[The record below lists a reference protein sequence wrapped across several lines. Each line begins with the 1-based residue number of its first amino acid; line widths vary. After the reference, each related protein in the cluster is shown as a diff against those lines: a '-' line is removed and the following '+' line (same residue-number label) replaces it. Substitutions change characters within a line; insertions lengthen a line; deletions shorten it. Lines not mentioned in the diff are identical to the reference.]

1 MKTLMLFC
9 SALII
14 GLSSTFSPSQAREGG
29 YGGFS
34 QENMQEFNG
43 YINDLEM
50 IKVQADE
57 ELDQAIDAVPIN
69 LETAIG
75 LDQERGLRDWLR
87 QYLIA
92 FSESGN
98 DSLAAAFYLRAGF
111 NKERYIAQNLKWIN
125 FARENARNPSVIV
138 QSPDGTIL
146 TEEEIE
152 KSSQKKIDNVKAK
165 AETALKEGALP
176 LFRSMHKDALRNQN
190 KEYFIENIS
199 FQDSGFRVFELEQET
214 PTFLLLASDQGMLPK
229 GYTSS
234 EIGLSDRLPALLEA
248 GEKIICADILFIVE
262 ESLPLELT
270 SNPVPPLPPEFTPI
284 APNPGGPKRTP
295 SFFRLMWDQDKKIWR
310 HLEVFHS
317 SGVGVGVVNTYFFN
331 LL

>member
-14 GLSSTFSPSQAREGG
+14 GLSSTFSSSQAREGG
-29 YGGFS
+29 YGGFT
-34 QENMQEFNG
+34 QGNIQEFNG
-43 YINDLEM
+43 YINGLEM
-50 IKVQADE
+50 IKVQAGE
-57 ELDQAIDAVPIN
+57 ELDQAIDAIPIN
-69 LETAIG
+69 LETAMD

-98 DSLAAAFYLRAGF
+98 DSLAAVFYLRAGF

-125 FARENARNPSVIV
+125 FARENARNPSVII
-138 QSPDGTIL
+138 QDPDGTIL

-165 AETALKEGALP
+165 AEAALQEGALP
-176 LFRSMHKDALRNQN
+176 LFRSMHKDALRGQN
-190 KEYFIENIS
+190 KEYFIENVS
-199 FQDSGFRVFELEQET
+199 FHDSGFRVFELEQET
-214 PTFLLLASDQGMLPK
+214 PTFLHLASDQGMLPS
-229 GYTSS
+229 GHTSY
-234 EIGLSDRLPALLEA
+234 EIGLRDKLPALLET

-262 ESLPLELT
+262 ESQPLEFT
-270 SNPVPPLPPEFTPI
+270 PNPVPPLPPEFTPI
-284 APNPGGPKRTP
+284 ISNPVGPKRTP
-295 SFFRLMWDQDKKIWR
+295 SFFRLMWDQDKKIWN
-310 HLEVFHS
+310 HLEVFYS
-317 SGVGVGVVNTYFFN
+317 SGVGIVVGNAYFFS

>member
-14 GLSSTFSPSQAREGG
+14 GLSSMFSPSQAREGG
-29 YGGFS
+29 YGGFT

-43 YINDLEM
+43 YINGLEM
-50 IKVQADE
+50 LKVQEGE
-57 ELDQAIDAVPIN
+57 ELNQAIEAIPIN

-75 LDQERGLRDWLR
+75 LEQERGLRDWLR

-138 QSPDGTIL
+138 QGPDGTIL

-152 KSSQKKIDNVKAK
+152 KSSQKEIDNVKAK

-176 LFRSMHKDALRNQN
+176 LFRSMHKDALRVHN
-190 KEYFIENIS
+190 KEYFIENVS

-214 PTFLLLASDQGMLPK
+214 PTFLRLASDQGMLPG

-234 EIGLSDRLPALLEA
+234 DIGLRDRLPALLEA

-262 ESLPLELT
+262 EPQPLEFAP
-270 SNPVPPLPPEFTPI
+270 NPVPPLPPEFTPI
-284 APNPGGPKRTP
+284 TPNLGGPKRTP

-317 SGVGVGVVNTYFFN
+317 SGVGVVVGNTYFFN